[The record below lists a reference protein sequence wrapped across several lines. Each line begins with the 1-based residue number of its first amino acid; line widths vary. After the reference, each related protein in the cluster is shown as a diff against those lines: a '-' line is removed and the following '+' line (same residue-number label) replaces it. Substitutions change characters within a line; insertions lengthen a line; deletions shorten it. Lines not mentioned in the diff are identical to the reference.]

1 MKPAD
6 IIYEMRHKA
15 NGIEET
21 LCGRG
26 NDREDVL
33 SKEDFEYLQVNSEL
47 LVYYIRWYEKNL
59 ALAHRRIHE

>member
-47 LVYYIRWYEKNL
+47 LVYYIRWYEKEFG
-59 ALAHRRIHE
+59 AGTQEDT